1 MADQDEYGSHG
12 GQVVQTHIAAS
23 DPEAGARGQSA
34 LDAEARD
41 KKRSELIAAKEG
53 TTTSGDDPK
62 PKASDFGGDLGKW
75 SAATRAWTQ
84 RQTAKNPQAQAVKG
98 MLAKDAGAQAS
109 Q

>member
-1 MADQDEYGSHG
+1 MADSDEYTQQG
-12 GQVVQTHIAAS
+12 GQTVKTYSAAT
-23 DPEAGARGQSA
+23 DPGAGARGQSA

-84 RQTAKNPQAQAVKG
+84 RQASKNPQAQAVKG
-98 MLAKDAGAQAS
+98 MLAKESGAGAS